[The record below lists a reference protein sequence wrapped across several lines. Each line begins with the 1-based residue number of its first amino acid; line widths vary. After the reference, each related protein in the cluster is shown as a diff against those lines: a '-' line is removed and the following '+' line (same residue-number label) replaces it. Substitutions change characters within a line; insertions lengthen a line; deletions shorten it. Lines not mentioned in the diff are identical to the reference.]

1 MMDVLLG
8 IVIGAFIGWH
18 IPEPTWA
25 KVIKEKVLGYF
36 SKPKG

>member
-8 IVIGAFIGWH
+8 ILIGAFIGWH

-25 KVIKEKVLGYF
+25 KVVKAKLVSLLKND
-36 SKPKG
+36 KP